1 MSYSFFDHTADVGI
15 EACGKT
21 LPDLFSDVA
30 EALSFIM
37 SAPVNKKPDGTLFF
51 EIESEGVENLLLD
64 FVSEIIFLTDSKC
77 ILPRGFKS
85 LKIIKT
91 EKDRYSLKSQMN
103 FNVIIPGTELGNNIK
118 GATYNGLSV
127 EKKNG
132 RYYGRIVL
140 DV

>member
-30 EALSFIM
+30 EAMSFVM
-37 SAPVNKKPDGTLFF
+37 GAPVKKKPDGSLFF
-51 EIESEGVENLLLD
+51 EIESEGVENLLFD
-64 FVSEIIFLTDSKC
+64 FVSEIVFLTDSKC

-91 EKDRYSLKSQMN
+91 EKLRYTLKSQMN
-103 FNVIIPGTELGNNIK
+103 FNVIEPATKLRNNIK

-132 RYYGRIVL
+132 RYCGRLVL